1 MSVYNVSRAP
11 RVSEKTAR
19 LQEVSNQYAFE
30 VSTDATK
37 ADIKYAVEKLFD
49 VKVEAVNVV
58 NVKGK
63 NKAFR
68 NRQGRRGDPAVAR
81 QSQPRAAPEP
91 AGHHPR
97 EPGRRAPVPAH
108 EAGIEP

>member
-1 MSVYNVSRAP
+1 MNDAKLYEVIRAP

-30 VSTDATK
+30 VARDATK
-37 ADIKYAVEKLFD
+37 ADIKAAVEKLFD

-63 NKAFR
+63 NKSFR
-68 NRQGRRGDPAVAR
+68 QRQGSRGSWRKAYVKLVDG
-81 QSQPRAAPEP
+81 QSIDVTNAAT
-91 AGHHPR
+91 A
-97 EPGRRAPVPAH
+97 
-108 EAGIEP
+108 

>member
-1 MSVYNVSRAP
+1 MSANIYDVIRAP

-30 VSTDATK
+30 VARDATK
-37 ADIKYAVEKLFD
+37 ADIKAAVEKLFD

-63 NKAFR
+63 NKSFR
-68 NRQGRRGDPAVAR
+68 QRQGSRGSWRKAYVTLVDG
-81 QSQPRAAPEP
+81 QSIDVSNAAM
-91 AGHHPR
+91 A
-97 EPGRRAPVPAH
+97 
-108 EAGIEP
+108 